1 MSGIIGLLNNLKT
14 AAFSTVVSVDT
25 DKKQFKFLSVEGKD
39 KNSAVMTE
47 KSYRVKPFGDEFYER
62 FTQCLR
68 EYAQEKPE
76 YVGKTAAV
84 TVVLP
89 DYLVATDRVKVP
101 GMKKNQE
108 MLSLAVDSKYKNRK
122 ELRVNSFPLA
132 ANKQHFTYGLTIMRE
147 ELLRSVRAACL
158 AGNVYVD
165 KITFAANTL
174 GNAVLSLNPKL
185 KNTSFIVLDIK
196 EDTSRYAFVN
206 KGFVTGAYA
215 LPFGAKILR
224 SEKLVAENMLF
235 DYSTAE
241 LTVLNAKEKAKAKAL
256 TMMDGDVTSLVAEQ
270 EEDPFSSTDSTVN
283 VQSQPQIKTLPRKT
297 ARVLPKFM
305 QRAVPDD
312 REGRIYENFRHFIKW
327 TLDLIVANDCL
338 ASVAPFDAVHVNMP
352 VEFAYLI
359 DRANEEAEENK
370 IRFAL
375 SGLEK
380 EKAVISENP
389 ELFGGIFVKQFNRQ
403 NNF

>member
-1 MSGIIGLLNNLKT
+1 MGILSNFKT

-25 DKKQFKFLSVEGKD
+25 DKKLIKFLSVTGKD

-47 KSYRVKPFGDEFYER
+47 KPYRVKPFGDEFYER
-62 FTQCLR
+62 FTQCLH
-68 EYAQEKPE
+68 EYSQENPG
-76 YVGKTAAV
+76 YVGKSAAV

-89 DYLVATDRVKVP
+89 DYLVATDSVKVP

-108 MLSLAVDSKYKNRK
+108 MLSLAVESKYKNK
-122 ELRVNSFPLA
+122 NELRINSFPLA
-132 ANKQHFTYGLTIMRE
+132 ANKQYSTYGLTIMRE
-147 ELLRSVRAACL
+147 ELMRSVYAACS
-158 AGNVYVD
+158 AGNVYAD

-174 GNAVLSLNPKL
+174 GNAELALNPKL
-185 KNTSFIVLDIK
+185 KNTSFIILDIK

-206 KGFVTGAYA
+206 KGFVTGAYD
-215 LPFGAKILR
+215 LPFGSKILR

-235 DYSTAE
+235 DYSSAE

-256 TMMDGDVTSLVAEQ
+256 TMMGSDVTALATQQ
-270 EEDPFSSTDSTVN
+270 EEDPFSSTDSASN

-297 ARVLPKFM
+297 QRVLPKFM

-312 REGRIYENFRHFIKW
+312 HEGKIYENFRYFIKW
-327 TLDLIVANDCL
+327 TLDLIVANDRL
-338 ASVAPFDAVHVNMP
+338 TSVAPFDAVYVNMP
-352 VEFAYLI
+352 GEFGYLI

-375 SGLEK
+375 AGLEK
-380 EKAVISENP
+380 EKAVIAENP
-389 ELFGGIFVKQFNRQ
+389 ELYGGLFVKQFNRQ